1 MAWVATAIIGGAI
14 IGGVA
19 SGLGGQAA
27 GEGAAAAGESAAA
40 GTAYSADIQK
50 QMYEQ
55 TRTDQEP
62 WRIAGEKA
70 LQTIQERPDFQFT
83 AESFMQMKDPS
94 YDFRM
99 QEGVNALDR
108 SAASRGRL
116 LSGAQ
121 DRAVTRYG
129 SDLASQEY
137 GNAFSR
143 AMATDQYNLGKQQSL
158 AGVGQSATN
167 VVSQAGANAASGIA
181 QSAMSGAAAQGN
193 AAIAG
198 GQATAGM
205 YSGIAQSA
213 NQGIGNYLLASKTAL
228 PTISG
233 INTLGY
239 STF

>member
-1 MAWVATAIIGGAI
+1 MAIGIGTALIGGAL
-14 IGGVA
+14 IGGAA
-19 SGLGGQAA
+19 SVMGGQAA
-27 GEGAAAAGESAAA
+27 GAGAAAAGESSAAA
-40 GTAYSADIQK
+40 TAYSADIQK

-83 AESFMQMKDPS
+83 ADSFMQMKDPS

-181 QSAMSGAAAQGN
+181 QTTMSGAAAQGN

-198 GQATAGM
+198 GQAQASIYGGAAT
-205 YSGIAQSA
+205 SL
-213 NQGIGNYLLASKTAL
+213 NQGIGNMLLYQGLK
-228 PTISG
+228 
-233 INTLGY
+233 
-239 STF
+239 

>member
-1 MAWVATAIIGGAI
+1 MSWVATAIVGSAVVGGA
-14 IGGVA
+14 A
-19 SGLGGQAA
+19 SYFGGQAA
-27 GEGAAAAGESAAA
+27 GAGAAAAGESSAAA
-40 GTAYSADIQK
+40 TAYSADIQK
-50 QMYEQ
+50 EMYEQ

-83 AESFMQMKDPS
+83 ADTFEQFKDPS

-137 GNAFSR
+137 GNAFNR

-158 AGVGQSATN
+158 AGVGQQATN
-167 VVSQAGANAASGIA
+167 LVSQAGQSTASGIA
-181 QSAMSGAAAQGN
+181 NTTMSGAAAQGN
-193 AAIAG
+193 AIMAG
-198 GQATAGM
+198 GAAQAQG
-205 YSGIAQSA
+205 YNGIAQSA
-213 NQGIGNYLLASKTAL
+213 NQGIGNYLLYQRTL
-228 PTISG
+228 PYDQQAGFVGPSRA
-233 INTLGY
+233 
-239 STF
+239 